1 MRATRTAEKAKENPM
16 KNKRKPSP
24 LKKIKNQEKARM
36 PKLTKR
42 KIGAR
47 QRNSRAKEKTN
58 SALAA

>member
-1 MRATRTAEKAKENPM
+1 M